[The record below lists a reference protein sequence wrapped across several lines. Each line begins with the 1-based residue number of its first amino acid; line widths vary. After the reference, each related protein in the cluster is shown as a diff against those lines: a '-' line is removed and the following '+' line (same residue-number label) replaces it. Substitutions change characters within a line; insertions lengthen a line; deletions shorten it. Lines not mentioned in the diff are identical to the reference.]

1 MFRLTS
7 RRSALVVAAL
17 ALTVTT
23 ALAIPTPTRGRAAAV
38 PVVPAA
44 PVRRANPLLPAPV
57 DLSGLYPDL
66 AVQPKAPN
74 FAPSNMAPLYTQAD
88 WDVYRQS
95 FGNSAT
101 PARSA
106 GSAELAAKLIAAAE
120 VESRPGLRRLLLI
133 RAIAVSYRN
142 RDGWTF
148 AGRAL
153 ESYRKTLEVE
163 QPAQVA
169 ALWTIA
175 DTLSRCIT
183 TPRPQRIECSSL
195 AAKANVQLSLQLVEL
210 GQIDAAQ
217 TLIKKATYH
226 EGWVRSDTRLR
237 GQVSA
242 ARSFINSS
250 AKLMDSLV
258 EQYTA
263 VVEKKDE
270 AAAFR
275 LYLFARFV
283 RNSPGMADDLTTRR
297 NAADIQQLATALAA
311 ADKDTAAAY
320 AAAELL
326 RDKGGALP
334 DGILRQRTLYAA
346 MHYYRVFL
354 RDPANED
361 QRVQRTLAQ
370 MQIQALAA
378 DGGRGNPVIRPF
390 DPPPATQATTE
401 PATRP
406 AGPARVVRPA
416 APARD
421 GTAAHPLG

>member
-1 MFRLTS
+1 MFRLTF
-7 RRSALVVAAL
+7 RRGALLAAVL
-17 ALTVTT
+17 ALTATT
-23 ALAIPTPTRGRAAAV
+23 TLAIPTPTRGRVAAA
-38 PVVPAA
+38 PVVSAA
-44 PVRRANPLLPAPV
+44 PVRRVNPLLPAPV
-57 DLSGLYPDL
+57 DVSGMFPDL
-66 AVQPKAPN
+66 AVQARAPG
-74 FAPSNMAPLYTQAD
+74 FAPANMAPLYTQAE
-88 WDVYRQS
+88 WDAYKQA
-95 FGNSAT
+95 FPDAT
-101 PARSA
+101 GAARTA
-106 GSAELAAKLIAAAE
+106 GSAELAAKMIAAAE

-142 RDGWTF
+142 RDGWIY

-153 ESYRKTLEVE
+153 ESYRKTLEVD

-169 ALWTIA
+169 ALWTVA

-195 AAKANVQLSLQLVEL
+195 AAKANVQLSLQLLEL
-210 GQIDAAQ
+210 GQVDAAQ
-217 TLIKKATYH
+217 TLIRKVTYH

-237 GQVSA
+237 GQISA
-242 ARSFINSS
+242 ARSYINST
-250 AKLMDSLV
+250 ATLMDSLY
-258 EQYTA
+258 EQYLA

-270 AAAFR
+270 SAAFR

-283 RNSPGMADDLTTRR
+283 RNSPGMASDLSTRR
-297 NAADIQQLATALAA
+297 NAADIQQLSAALAA
-311 ADKDTAAAY
+311 ADRDSAAAY
-320 AAAELL
+320 PAAELL

-334 DGILRQRTLYAA
+334 EGILRQRTLYAA

-370 MQIQALAA
+370 MQIQAIAA

-390 DPPPATQATTE
+390 DPPPATQ
-401 PATRP
+401 PATAP
-406 AGPARVVRPA
+406 ATHPA
-416 APARD
+416 APARPARPASPD